1 MVLWFQAV
9 SGILA
14 LCACFLSL
22 GGVPKP
28 PEHLWFS
35 LIGVG
40 VWATIGQLLM
50 TAAYQR
56 EKAAIVSTAS
66 YAGPVAAVIAD
77 IIAFGD
83 FPSWN
88 GYLGGGIVIAAGVLL
103 LRSNQQTA
111 SSK

>member
-1 MVLWFQAV
+1 MVFIDWSRRMGNHWSTA
-9 SGILA
+9 
-14 LCACFLSL
+14 
-22 GGVPKP
+22 
-28 PEHLWFS
+28 
-35 LIGVG
+35 
-40 VWATIGQLLM
+40 M